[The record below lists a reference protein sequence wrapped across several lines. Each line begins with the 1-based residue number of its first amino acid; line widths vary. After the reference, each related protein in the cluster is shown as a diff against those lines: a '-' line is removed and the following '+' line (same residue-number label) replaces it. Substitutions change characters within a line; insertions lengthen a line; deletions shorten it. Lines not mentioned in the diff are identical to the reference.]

1 MKREESK
8 RQTIKGGSF
17 EYVAGSVDSMEKILT
32 RIDKC
37 SDFRDVIYLAD
48 DINGWIRY
56 GRKILRYKGRQE
68 DKETQSNGNGQN

>member
-17 EYVAGSVDSMEKILT
+17 EYVAGSVDAMEKIQA
-32 RIDKC
+32 RIGKC

-48 DINGWIRY
+48 DIYGWIRY
-56 GRKILRYKGRQE
+56 ERKILRYKQRQE
-68 DKETQSNGNGQN
+68 DEDAQ